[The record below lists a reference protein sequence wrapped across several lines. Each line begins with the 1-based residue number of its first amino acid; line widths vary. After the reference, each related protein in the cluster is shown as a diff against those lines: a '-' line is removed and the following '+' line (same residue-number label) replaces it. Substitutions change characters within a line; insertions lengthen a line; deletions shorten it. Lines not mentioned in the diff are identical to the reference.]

1 MPELL
6 APAKANV
13 ATAIATASR
22 ENKFAIVET
31 LVASP
36 LSFAAWSK
44 LSSISSI
51 ISGSPRSTV
60 NKSERWALIAESR
73 SLRGLVKYM
82 P

>member
-6 APAKANV
+6 APDTANV
-13 ATAIATASR
+13 DAAIATANR
-22 ENKFAIVET
+22 ENRFAIVET

-44 LSSISSI
+44 LASISSI
-51 ISGSPRSTV
+51 ISGSPQSTV

-73 SLRGLVKYM
+73 PLRCLVKYM